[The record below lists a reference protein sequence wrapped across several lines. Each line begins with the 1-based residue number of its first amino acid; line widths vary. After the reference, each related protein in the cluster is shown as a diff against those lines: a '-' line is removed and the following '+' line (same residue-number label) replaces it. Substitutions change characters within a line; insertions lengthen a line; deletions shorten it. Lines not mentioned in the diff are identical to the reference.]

1 MFLGGKEKFYGKSS
15 VTFGVLGAIPSYLV
29 IIFHILCVFEKN
41 IFFDV
46 KIFFRRKISDS
57 NQNFPLIMESGDSI
71 ISEIF

>member
-46 KIFFRRKISDS
+46 KIFFRRKISDFS
-57 NQNFPLIMESGDSI
+57 QNFPLIIDLKNT
-71 ISEIF
+71 IF